1 VDYGGSTLHLLAA
14 TSALVALIAL
24 PARAVAGRPG
34 ATQLA
39 LPTLEDR
46 GASGPG
52 LRWTS
57 RDEPYVP
64 MPALHLPVLATA
76 GAWLAVLGWIG
87 WCSSTPLSAIGG
99 PALPWPQRSLGLFL
113 AVAGGTLSALFSSW
127 LTTGEGNA
135 LMTARGAIGA
145 LVAVS
150 AGLPFYPLWAAL
162 AVGAGAGLLVPLVHY
177 AFDHLLR
184 LEDATAV
191 VAAHGFSA
199 LWGLLAVGLLASGQV
214 GAGWNGVGT
223 MAYLNVAGQGV
234 SGRWVAI
241 GWASDWPGQV
251 QAQAFGIA
259 AVVGAATI
267 AMGVL
272 MGSARGLVRA
282 WHGERAPR
290 RVVRRARRVPVPR
303 FKVSVPAWLRRRY
316 WVPVQQ
322 DASGEP
328 DDLLQESALEGDLE
342 PSQAEPER
350 SESEALA
357 DAAEPDNEDAR

>member
-1 VDYGGSTLHLLAA
+1 LAA
-14 TSALVALIAL
+14 
-24 PARAVAGRPG
+24 
-34 ATQLA
+34 
-39 LPTLEDR
+39 
-46 GASGPG
+46 
-52 LRWTS
+52 
-57 RDEPYVP
+57 
-64 MPALHLPVLATA
+64 
-76 GAWLAVLGWIG
+76 LGWIG
-87 WCSSTPLSAIGG
+87 WSSSTPLDAIGG
-99 PALPWPQRSLGLFL
+99 PALPWPQRTLGLFL
-113 AVAGGTLSALFSSW
+113 AVAGGALSALLSSW

-177 AFDHLLR
+177 AFDHLLG

-191 VAAHGFSA
+191 VAAHGCSA

-223 MAYLNVAGQGV
+223 TAYLNVAGQGV

-241 GWASDWPGQV
+241 GWASDWPGQF
-251 QAQAFGIA
+251 QAQAFGAA
-259 AVVGAATI
+259 AVVCAATI

-272 MGSARGLVRA
+272 MGLARGVVRA

-290 RVVRRARRVPVPR
+290 RVARRTRRVSVPR
-303 FKVSVPAWLRRRY
+303 FKVSVPTWLRRRY
-316 WVPVQQ
+316 FATVQQ
-322 DASGEP
+322 DAPGEP
-328 DDLLQESALEGDLE
+328 EVLPEERALEGDLG
-342 PSQAEPER
+342 PSEIAESER

-357 DAAEPDNEDAR
+357 EPSEPDNGDAR